1 MRYKVIDDNTVC
13 RLRSFISMLNEES
26 ENGSIIVVE
35 GKRDAKA
42 LTSVGFNGDLT
53 IFSRFKGVADFVDH
67 HCTIG
72 KKIILLF
79 DMDRTGKQLTSKLL
93 KHLQFN
99 GSNASLF
106 YKSALARICN
116 GKIRHVEDL
125 VTYAPFVR
133 NYWQSKRPVFLY
145 MNIAG

>member
-53 IFSRFKGVADFVDH
+53 IFNRFKGVVDFVDH
-67 HCTIG
+67 HYTIG

-79 DMDRTGKQLTSKLL
+79 DMDRTGKHLTSKLL
-93 KHLQFN
+93 KLLQFN
-99 GSNASLF
+99 GVNASLF

-125 VTYAPFVR
+125 VTYAPHLSGVTGNR
-133 NYWQSKRPVFLY
+133 KDLY
-145 MNIAG
+145 FYI